1 MANKMTKK
9 DYFAILRES
18 YDVNAENY
26 DEVIAFIDHEIELID
41 RKRENAKMSDNQLQ
55 NEKLKEEIVDVLR
68 QHNDWLRISDLQER
82 SPVLAGFTN
91 QKINSLLIQ
100 LKAEEKIVKKTEKRV
115 TYFKIA

>member
-9 DYFAILRES
+9 DYFAILRDS
-18 YDVNAENY
+18 YPVDAENY

-41 RKRENAKMSDNQLQ
+41 RKRENAKMSDNQVQ
-55 NEKLKEEIVDVLR
+55 NEKLKEEIVETLR
-68 QHNDWLRISDLQER
+68 LSNSWLRISELQEQT
-82 SPVLAGFTN
+82 PVLTGLTN

-100 LKAEEKIVKKTEKRV
+100 LKAEEKIIKKTEKRV